1 MYRAAPMTVESTTDE
16 LPESFLRAFARRLP
30 SFKAACLPETLAG
43 GQRIHEAQG
52 VLLRALDEKG
62 AQAEVLSS
70 DESAYNVQLTFEG
83 GAWRSLCD
91 CGTWGTR
98 DDHCRHVAALVAHI
112 EMLKRQSTG
121 CAPFIGLPPGV
132 GLGATPLPAEEKT
145 PLELAAKKRAID
157 LAAAREWLGL
167 TTTSHAF
174 RYDLDMRPELSV
186 GVLRLDTG
194 AIASSSRPVQVNA
207 FLNGSTLSA
216 ADRKVFA
223 LLSNAPRDPEGF
235 YHLNSSM
242 TGALF
247 QALSGRY
254 VRFNSR
260 PLAFS
265 PAPAH
270 LFAEVGLQ
278 DQKRTLT
285 LRLRTEEAML
295 AIESVQFLS
304 EMPVFALHDA
314 AIFQVE
320 TLASLDQLRRWQA
333 HATLSLP
340 REDEAR
346 TAEALTALCAF
357 GVVFDSADALEAEA
371 PRFSLALDGDAEMVR
386 AFLSVRYGAVELT
399 LVQAGA
405 QTHVT
410 ADGRLIKRQVE
421 TERAAIEALK
431 RAGFVRDG
439 QGFSARG
446 DRAIEAWVKGIP
458 ALPHD
463 WAFFGPR
470 PNEVVRL
477 RGLTPRV
484 VVSLSKN
491 SWFDL
496 DITFADRDQS
506 VDLAQLRNLIASGR
520 RYVRL
525 SDGSLGEL
533 PRAIVEQIRRIL
545 AETGAEPVASHLV
558 LAPYEVAEV
567 EKLVEAA
574 PKAKI
579 GVKPRR
585 LIEALGDLGKIE
597 PEPLPKGLAATLRP
611 YQKTGF
617 DWLVF
622 LHRCGMAGVLADDMG
637 LGKTVQALAFLL
649 WLKQSEGKRCHL
661 VVAPTSVIVN
671 WQREAA
677 RFAPDLEVL
686 IYEGPDR
693 EALLDSFKDVDVVLT
708 SYALLRR
715 DADAL
720 RKKKLG
726 YVILDEAQH
735 VKNPASL
742 GARSVASLQSERRLA
757 LTGTPIENRLSDIWS
772 IFHLLMPGFL
782 GSEATFRS
790 RYARPIEADGN
801 VDVRARLRARIRPF
815 ILRRLKEEVARDLP
829 PRTDTIIPV
838 ELTAGQQA
846 VYKDMLRV
854 ARERVESVVATVGL
868 ERAHISI
875 LSELLR
881 LRQICNDPRLLKMPP
896 GTRLPPSAKLE
907 AFSELVHNLIDEGH
921 RALVFSQ
928 FTEMLGYLVDWAESE
943 GIDYE
948 YLDGSTRNRQER
960 IDRFNSV
967 DGPPLFF
974 ISLKAGG
981 TGLNLTYADYV
992 IHYDPWWN
1000 PAVEEQ
1006 AINRAH
1012 RIGQD
1017 KPVFSYRL
1025 ITQGTVEQ
1033 KIVAMQARK
1042 QRLAEG
1048 VIASDEEIG
1057 KKLTARDLAELFS
1070 EGF

>member
-1 MYRAAPMTVESTTDE
+1 MTEESTTEE

-30 SFKAACLPETLAG
+30 SFRAACLPETLAG
-43 GQRIHEAQG
+43 GARIHDADG
-52 VLLRALDEKG
+52 VILRSLDEKG
-62 AQAEVLSS
+62 AAAEVLGS
-70 DESAYNVQLTFEG
+70 DESAYQVRISFEG
-83 GAWRSLCD
+83 ETWRSQCD
-91 CGTWGTR
+91 CSSWGAR
-98 DDHCRHVAALVAHI
+98 DDHCRHVAALVAHVAAI
-112 EMLKRQSTG
+112 KRRATG
-121 CAPFIGLPPGV
+121 CAPFIE
-132 GLGATPLPAEEKT
+132 LPASSGEGDLEEDRA
-145 PLELAAKKRAID
+145 PGEAGAKKRAVD

-167 TTTSHAF
+167 RAMTHAF
-174 RYDLDMRPELSV
+174 RYDLELRPDLAV
-186 GVLRLDTG
+186 AVMRLDAGGKVST
-194 AIASSSRPVQVNA
+194 RPVQLNA
-207 FLNGSTLSA
+207 FLNGATLTV
-216 ADRKVFA
+216 ADRKIFSILA
-223 LLSNAPRDPEGF
+223 NAPRDPEGF
-235 YHLNSSM
+235 HHLNSAM
-242 TGALF
+242 AGAFL
-247 QALSGRY
+247 QVLPERH
-254 VRFNSR
+254 VRFEGR

-265 PAPAH
+265 AAPAH
-270 LFAEVGLQ
+270 LFAEVATQ

-285 LRLRTEEAML
+285 IRLRADDATL
-295 AIESVQFLS
+295 AIESLRFLS
-304 EMPVFALHDA
+304 EMPVFALHGA
-314 AIFQVE
+314 TMFRVE
-320 TLASLDQLRRWQA
+320 TMASLERLNRWQA
-333 HATLSLP
+333 RPTLNLP
-340 REDEAR
+340 REEESK
-346 TAEALTALCAF
+346 TAEALNALCEL
-357 GVVFDSADALEAEA
+357 GVVFDAGESEQTEA
-371 PRFSLALDGDAEMVR
+371 PRFTLALDGDAEHVR
-386 AFLSVRYGAVELT
+386 AFLSVRYGAVELP
-399 LVQAGA
+399 LAQAGA

-410 ADGRLIKRQVE
+410 ADGRLIRRQVE

-431 RAGFVRDG
+431 RAGLTRDG
-439 QGFSARG
+439 QGFAARG
-446 DRAIEAWVKGIP
+446 DRAIDVWVRGVP
-458 ALPHD
+458 SLPSD

-477 RGLTPRV
+477 RALTPRV

-491 SWFDL
+491 SWFEL
-496 DITFADRDQS
+496 DIDFADRDQS
-506 VDLAQLRNLIASGR
+506 VNLAQLRNLIAAGR

-525 SDGSLGEL
+525 SDGSTGEL
-533 PRAIVEQIRRIL
+533 PRAIVEHIRRIL
-545 AETGAEPVASHLV
+545 AETGAEPDASRLL
-558 LAPYEVAEV
+558 LAPYEAPEI
-567 EKLVEAA
+567 EKLIEAVPEA
-574 PKAKI
+574 RIDAR
-579 GVKPRR
+579 PRR
-585 LIEALGDLGKIE
+585 LLAALADVGRVE
-597 PEPLPKGLAATLRP
+597 PEELPKGLSATLRP
-611 YQKTGF
+611 YQKSGF

-637 LGKTVQALAFLL
+637 LGKTVQTLAFLL
-649 WLKQSEGKRCHL
+649 WLKEQGVRRPHL

-677 RFAPDLEVL
+677 RFAPGLKVL
-686 IYEGPDR
+686 LYEGPTR
-693 EALLDSFKDVDVVLT
+693 EPLLERFGEVDVVLT
-708 SYALLRR
+708 SYALIRR
-715 DADAL
+715 DGQAL

-742 GARSVASLQSERRLA
+742 GARAISQLQSEHRLA

-782 GSEATFRS
+782 GSETQFRS

-801 VDVRARLRARIRPF
+801 VDVRARLKARIRPF
-815 ILRRLKEEVARDLP
+815 ILRRLKEDVARDLP
-829 PRTDTIIPV
+829 PRTDTIVPV
-838 ELTAGQQA
+838 ELTPGQQA
-846 VYKDMLRV
+846 VYKDMLKV
-854 ARERVESVVATVGL
+854 ARERVESVVASVGI

-881 LRQICNDPRLLKMPP
+881 LRQLCNDPRLLKMPP

-907 AFSELVHNLIDEGH
+907 AFAELVHNLIGEGH

-928 FTEMLGYLVDWAESE
+928 FTEMLGYLVEWAEGE
-943 GIDYE
+943 GIGYE

-960 IDRFNSV
+960 IDRFNSI

-1048 VIASDEEIG
+1048 VIASDEDIG
-1057 KKLTARDLAELFS
+1057 KRLTSRDLADLFA